1 MPPFAERWLPPK
13 ADAVRRHGRGSNEFW
28 SRTSGNTTSVS
39 LFEGVV
45 DEYDAAR
52 PGYPEALFDA
62 LGPLEGA
69 LVVEGGCGTGI
80 ATRRLIE
87 RGARVI
93 GVEFGLK
100 MLRRAIERS
109 PELLA
114 LQGDAAR
121 LPIFD
126 QCADLLCF
134 PQSWH
139 WVDER
144 ARVEEAYRVLHPGG
158 KWAAWWSHVR
168 DDEQPWF
175 DAYWNIIERSCPGTV
190 RSQRDIN
197 WAEDLATSGLFT
209 VDGPKIFPWIRE
221 VEIEAWLTD
230 HRSQSNI
237 ASLDEDERQYLVSE
251 LRALLQERFPN
262 ESARV
267 RYETRLWVAR
277 PLAP

>member
-1 MPPFAERWLPPK
+1 MF
-13 ADAVRRHGRGSNEFW
+13 D
-28 SRTSGNTTSVS
+28 
-39 LFEGVV
+39 GVV

-87 RGARVI
+87 RGARVV
-93 GVEFGLK
+93 GVEVGPK

-109 PELLA
+109 PGLLA

-121 LPIFD
+121 LPIFEH
-126 QCADLLCF
+126 CADLLCF
-134 PQSWH
+134 AQSWH

-144 ARVEEAYRVLHPGG
+144 VRVQEAHRVLHPGG
-158 KWAAWWSHVR
+158 RWTAWWSHAR
-168 DDEQPWF
+168 DDGEPWF
-175 DAYWNIIERSCPGTV
+175 DAYWDTIEQACPGTL
-190 RSQRDIN
+190 RCQRDIN
-197 WAEDLATSGLFT
+197 WAEDLAQSGLFS
-209 VDGPKIFPWIRE
+209 VEGPNVFPWVRE

-237 ASLDEDERQYLVSE
+237 ATLDEVEQVRLLAH
-251 LRALLQERFPN
+251 LRALLQQQFPDGI
-262 ESARV
+262 ARV
-267 RYETRLWVAR
+267 RYETRLWIGR
-277 PLAP
+277 SLAP

>member
-1 MPPFAERWLPPK
+1 M
-13 ADAVRRHGRGSNEFW
+13 S
-28 SRTSGNTTSVS
+28 SNTTNVS

-69 LVVEGGCGTGI
+69 VVVEGGCGTGI

-87 RGARVI
+87 RGAKVI
-93 GVEFGLK
+93 GVEIGPK

-109 PELLA
+109 PELMA

-121 LPIFD
+121 LPIAD
-126 QCADLLCF
+126 QSADLLCF
-134 PQSWH
+134 AQSWH

-144 ARVEEAYRVLHPGG
+144 VRVEEAHRVLHLGG
-158 KWAAWWSHVR
+158 KWAAWWSHAR
-168 DDEQPWF
+168 DDGEAWF
-175 DAYWNIIERSCPGTV
+175 DAYWSTIERACPGTL

-197 WAEDLATSGLFT
+197 WAEGLAKSGLFT
-209 VDGPKIFPWIRE
+209 VDGPKVFPWVRE
-221 VEIEAWLTD
+221 MDIGAWLKD

-237 ASLDEDERQYLVSE
+237 ASLDEDERHRLLYE
-251 LRALLQERFPN
+251 LKDLFREQFPDA
-262 ESARV
+262 SARLQ
-267 RYETRLWVAR
+267 YETRLWVAHS
-277 PLAP
+277 LAT